1 MNKAKRNKTTKTE
14 RRAQTDKRKNSAVNN
29 DRCKVCTRFKI
40 GF

>member
-1 MNKAKRNKTTKTE
+1 MNKAKRNNTTKTE
-14 RRAQTDKRKNSAVNN
+14 RRAQTDKKNSAVNN